1 MLEAALK
8 EWRGGNSMHVRN
20 LRCMHDAPQDVLV
33 EAYPEEKFWQ
43 DLAHNMECLMGSQA
57 PCVCRM
63 WRSSIA

>member
-1 MLEAALK
+1 
-8 EWRGGNSMHVRN
+8 MHVRN

-43 DLAHNMECLMGSQA
+43 DLAHNMECLMGSRA